1 MKEKNFYIYIYIY
14 IYILIYINNVY
25 CLKRSKNTERI
36 MHLSKYAVF
45 GDVYKK

>member
-1 MKEKNFYIYIYIY
+1 MKEKILYIYIY

-36 MHLSKYAVF
+36 THLSKYAVF

>member
-1 MKEKNFYIYIYIY
+1 MIWRKKIYQ
-14 IYILIYINNVY
+14 
-25 CLKRSKNTERI
+25 CLKRWKNTERI